1 MNVWNTVKAVILV
14 LAGLTLALL
23 FQDKTKG
30 WALTVYVFALAVVL
44 VVLMLSRLGRAL
56 PLAREPRRTPPQPS
70 NAANEVEQYRTIARQ
85 LAMSSWSAH
94 DLHFRLRP
102 LVQEIARARLAQ
114 EHGVDLEREPER
126 ARQLV
131 GTGRVWELIRPDREQ
146 PEDREARGWS
156 ESELE
161 RLVDELEDL

>member
-23 FQDKTKG
+23 FQGKTGG
-30 WALTVYVFALAVVL
+30 WALTVYVFGLALVL

-56 PLAREPRRTPPQPS
+56 LLAREPRRTPPQPD
-70 NAANEVEQYRTIARQ
+70 NCADEVGQYRTIARQ
-85 LAMSSWSAH
+85 LAASSWSAH

-102 LVQEIARARLAQ
+102 LIQEIARARLVRQ
-114 EHGVDLEREPER
+114 HGVDLDRDPER
-126 ARQLV
+126 ARELI
-131 GTGRVWELIRPDREQ
+131 GNGRLWELIRPDRKQ